1 MAIFSFDGNG
11 NYSIVNGIVMDSDAG
26 APESLSCWL
35 QGAVSGC
42 SSNTPVPG
50 TYSISASGFGFLAN
64 VLTGDQVYGLV
75 GANGVFV
82 GSSTETTQAYNDL
95 FIGAPLA
102 SLAPTNATF
111 NGAYT
116 VTGFIPFPGS
126 SALFSEDVMF
136 QLNPNGTGGLG
147 GVNVTGYQG
156 GTGAATL
163 FESFSN
169 VTYSF
174 SSGAGVI
181 NFPTSN
187 QAQFISGPEYF
198 YFSPDGNFFFGG
210 SPTGWDM
217 IAGVN
222 NASAAAF
229 GGLYYEA
236 GVDEDFSTVNNTSTA
251 WIDGY
256 YGGFSAIANG
266 TLTDHERVSD
276 TLDGTTFGETFPA
289 TFPAGVNGPYTDVGE
304 SVQFVVGGGGTV
316 RIGQGIG
323 PYLGIKVALQAPAF
337 KPTSSVWVNPTGVV
351 NAATFAPFT
360 SGVSN
365 GEFLTIYGNNLAPRT
380 TISSTVP
387 YPTSLGGVQVL
398 VNGVAAPIYYVS
410 STQISMIVPPPT
422 PFRWLNFRSI
432 IMAPFRTS

>member
-11 NYSIVNGIVMDSDAG
+11 NYSIFNGIVMDSDAG

-156 GTGAATL
+156 RYR
-163 FESFSN
+163 SRH
-169 VTYSF
+169 
-174 SSGAGVI
+174 VI
-181 NFPTSN
+181 
-187 QAQFISGPEYF
+187 
-198 YFSPDGNFFFGG
+198 
-210 SPTGWDM
+210 
-217 IAGVN
+217 
-222 NASAAAF
+222 
-229 GGLYYEA
+229 
-236 GVDEDFSTVNNTSTA
+236 
-251 WIDGY
+251 
-256 YGGFSAIANG
+256 
-266 TLTDHERVSD
+266 
-276 TLDGTTFGETFPA
+276 
-289 TFPAGVNGPYTDVGE
+289 
-304 SVQFVVGGGGTV
+304 
-316 RIGQGIG
+316 
-323 PYLGIKVALQAPAF
+323 
-337 KPTSSVWVNPTGVV
+337 
-351 NAATFAPFT
+351 
-360 SGVSN
+360 
-365 GEFLTIYGNNLAPRT
+365 
-380 TISSTVP
+380 
-387 YPTSLGGVQVL
+387 
-398 VNGVAAPIYYVS
+398 
-410 STQISMIVPPPT
+410 
-422 PFRWLNFRSI
+422 
-432 IMAPFRTS
+432 